1 MPSLLMAEKDAQ
13 KAPPAAAPEKKP
25 GAAAQPP
32 KTIADV
38 LQSTQIALD
47 TYDDIFSDF
56 DSSPFTTRVL
66 SDDFLQE
73 LRKRYAE
80 TQKGD
85 LMVNFTLPQ
94 SLRSEKTEALIRKR
108 LKDYFKIQLAQANRN
123 IRRVRFRG
131 LMRVGAGILALMPLA
146 FFPNSILPPI
156 SMLLSVLSWYFLW
169 SGFDSL
175 LELPTKMMGE
185 RSFFEKFV
193 KAKYNFVPEEQ
204 IARSIGNS
212 SYR

>member
-1 MPSLLMAEKDAQ
+1 MAEKEAQ
-13 KAPPAAAPEKKP
+13 KPAAGAGAEKKP
-25 GAAAQPP
+25 DAKAEPQ
-32 KTIADV
+32 KTVADV

-56 DSSPFTTRVL
+56 DSSPYATRVL

-80 TQKGD
+80 TQTGD
-85 LMVNFTLPQ
+85 LVVNFTLPS
-94 SLRSEKTEALIRKR
+94 SLRSEKTESLVRKR
-108 LKDYFKIQLAQANRN
+108 LKDYFKAQRMETAKAIRN
-123 IRRVRFRG
+123 IRRKGFVRVFF
-131 LMRVGAGILALMPLA
+131 GALALLPMVFSPEQIVMPL
-146 FFPNSILPPI
+146 ST
-156 SMLLSVLSWYFLW
+156 LLSVLSWYFLW
-169 SGFDSL
+169 SGFDNL
-175 LELPTKMMGE
+175 LEVPTRLSSEKQ
-185 RSFFEKFV
+185 FFEKFV